1 MNTLPAELQGIKTW
15 VFDLDNTLYHASIN
29 LFDQIDK
36 RMCSYVAKF
45 LNIPVSDAYKVQKQF
60 FRQYGTT
67 LRGMMD
73 SHEMDPNPYLDYVHA
88 IDFSVIKSDKR
99 LEKAIGS
106 LPGEKFIFTNATAT
120 YAKHVISRL
129 GIKEHF
135 RDIFDIIDANYVPK
149 PAPLVY
155 AEFVKKFN
163 VNPRNSIMFE
173 DIARNLE
180 PAAKLGM
187 KTVWIQ
193 TDAPWS
199 KAGINSIRPDYT
211 TTCLSEWLGK
221 IAGLENAPQ

>member
-1 MNTLPAELQGIKTW
+1 MKNLELK
-15 VFDLDNTLYHASIN
+15 A
-29 LFDQIDK
+29 
-36 RMCSYVAKF
+36 
-45 LNIPVSDAYKVQKQF
+45 
-60 FRQYGTT
+60 FR
-67 LRGMMD
+67 
-73 SHEMDPNPYLDYVHA
+73 
-88 IDFSVIKSDKR
+88 I
-99 LEKAIGS
+99 S
-106 LPGEKFIFTNATAT
+106 LTI
-120 YAKHVISRL
+120 ILIL
-129 GIKEHF
+129 GISYLFSTVFFHVTNIDGTPYIPSGQSQNTFENNEF
-135 RDIFDIIDANYVPK
+135 DEINFSLSGDSNWFLSTSSANTGLYSIQSGDINNDQNIDIFDIIDANYVPK